1 LLLLA
6 DYKINEETDM
16 NLKIVVADDEPNI
29 VISLEYLLKR
39 EGYTVVIA
47 RDGQE
52 AIDAITREQPDLVL
66 LDVMMPKKN
75 GFEVCQE
82 VRALDTLQSTKIL
95 MLTAKGRDTD
105 VAKGLALGADAY
117 MTKPFATRE
126 LVQKVAQM
134 LGRSA

>member
-1 LLLLA
+1 MNP
-6 DYKINEETDM
+6 KI
-16 NLKIVVADDEPNI
+16 LVADDEPNI

-39 EGYTVVIA
+39 EGYSVVIA

-52 AIDAITREQPDLVL
+52 AVETIVREQPDLVL
-66 LDVMMPKKN
+66 LDVMMPKKT

-82 VRALDTLQSTKIL
+82 IRTIESVQGTKIL

-105 VAKGLALGADAY
+105 IAKGLALGADAF

-126 LVQKVAQM
+126 LVQKVAEM
-134 LGRSA
+134 LGTTA

>member
-1 LLLLA
+1 MSQ
-6 DYKINEETDM
+6 KI
-16 NLKIVVADDEPNI
+16 LVADDEPNI

-39 EGYTVVIA
+39 EGYTVTIA

-52 AIDAITREQPDLVL
+52 ALDAITRDMPDLVL
-66 LDVMMPKKN
+66 LDVMMPKKT

-82 VRALDTLQSTKIL
+82 VRANGDLQGLKIL

-117 MTKPFATRE
+117 MTKPFSTRD
-126 LVQKVAQM
+126 LVQKVAEM

>member
-1 LLLLA
+1 MSQKKVL
-6 DYKINEETDM
+6 
-16 NLKIVVADDEPNI
+16 VADDEPNI

-39 EGYTVVIA
+39 EGYTVAVA

-52 AIDAITREQPDLVL
+52 ALDAIARELPDLLL

-82 VRALDTLQSTKIL
+82 VRANEAWQGLKIL

-105 VAKGLALGADAY
+105 VAKGIALGADAY
-117 MTKPFATRE
+117 MTKPFATRD
-126 LVQKVAQM
+126 LVQKVAHV
-134 LGRSA
+134 LGSVA

>member
-1 LLLLA
+1 MSK
-6 DYKINEETDM
+6 KI
-16 NLKIVVADDEPNI
+16 LVADDEPNI

-39 EGYTVVIA
+39 EGYTVTIA

-52 AIDAITREQPDLVL
+52 ALDAIARDHPDLVL
-66 LDVMMPKKN
+66 LDVMMPKKS

-82 VRALDTLQSTKIL
+82 LRINEALQHIKIL

-117 MTKPFATRE
+117 MTKPFATRD

>member
-1 LLLLA
+1 MSP
-6 DYKINEETDM
+6 KI
-16 NLKIVVADDEPNI
+16 LVADDEPNI

-52 AIDAITREQPDLVL
+52 AVDAILREQPDLVL
-66 LDVMMPKKN
+66 LDVMMPKKT

-82 VRALDTLQSTKIL
+82 VRGHDSVQATKIL

-105 VAKGLALGADAY
+105 VAKGLALGADDY

-126 LVQKVAQM
+126 LVQKVAHM
-134 LGRSA
+134 LGKAA